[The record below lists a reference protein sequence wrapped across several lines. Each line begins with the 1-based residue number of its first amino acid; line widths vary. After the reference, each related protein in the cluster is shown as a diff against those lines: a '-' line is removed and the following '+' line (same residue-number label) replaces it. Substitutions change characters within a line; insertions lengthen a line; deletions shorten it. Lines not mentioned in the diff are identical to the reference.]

1 MNKTEEIYEY
11 LRTYAY
17 PYYNNAK
24 RPYRYDREDSVF
36 RGLLSSLT
44 IDELN
49 QIRELMEGDEHP
61 YLLSLKIKGIIKF
74 KERERMKFL
83 PTVVLVDWYDDR
95 KRKNRATAAAEL
107 IKRYP
112 DEEFNV
118 KCLILDSMLH
128 GNKKEMEWAGRQL
141 RDGWIERFHNKVQ
154 RRWEETHNEI
164 IGYVILRH
172 FPDSYILEHQEE
184 LADSTRYALVCAR
197 IGSDES
203 FKIDSSRLSI
213 PDHFYVAAKLN
224 SPVKSE
230 NMEILLNRFL
240 AAPYVNPDDFGLIC
254 WALGKLHM
262 TYVLMRC
269 GQKIVNNTK

>member
-17 PYYNNAK
+17 PYYSNVK
-24 RPYRYDREDSVF
+24 GLYRHDREDSVF

-61 YLLSLKIKGIIKF
+61 YLLSLKIKGVIKF
-74 KERERMKFL
+74 KERERMKVL
-83 PTVVLVDWYDDR
+83 PTIALVDWYNDK
-95 KRKNRATAAAEL
+95 KRMYRNTASTEL
-107 IKRYP
+107 IKRFH
-112 DEEFNV
+112 DEEFNI
-118 KCLILDSMLH
+118 KCFILDALLN

-141 RDGWIERFHNKVQ
+141 RDGWIELFHETVQ

-164 IGYVILRH
+164 LGYVILRH

-203 FKIDSSRLSI
+203 FKMDSSRLSI
-213 PDHFYVAAKLN
+213 PDHFYVAAKLDL
-224 SPVKSE
+224 PVKSE

-240 AAPYVNPDDFGLIC
+240 ESRFVDPDDFGLIC

-269 GQKIVNNTK
+269 GQKIINNTK

>member
-17 PYYNNAK
+17 PYYSNAK
-24 RPYRYDREDSVF
+24 GLYRHDREDSVF

-49 QIRELMEGDEHP
+49 QIQELMDGDEHP

-184 LADSTRYALVCAR
+184 LADSTRYALVCVGLR
-197 IGSDES
+197 PY
-203 FKIDSSRLSI
+203 RL
-213 PDHFYVAAKLN
+213 
-224 SPVKSE
+224 
-230 NMEILLNRFL
+230 R
-240 AAPYVNPDDFGLIC
+240 
-254 WALGKLHM
+254 
-262 TYVLMRC
+262 
-269 GQKIVNNTK
+269 